1 MIRNILLCLLVS
13 CQVFAQ
19 ESIQTKSV
27 ESEARQWFLVS
38 ESWCPACPAAKKRF
52 LAKGWPETNVMT
64 IADCQRRF
72 GFKPPY
78 VPYEFGDPQRPTA
91 ATQVQQ
97 TVTVVPAYTRL
108 PVVKTPWGVQDL
120 ETYERRHI
128 GCNCPMCQGI
138 RGIISG
144 YRSQQQIVP
153 VQKVRLDPA
162 VPKKIPTDEVI
173 QFGQENTPWPV
184 IERMVQLMDLKP
196 EDCLADLGCGDGRVL
211 IAAVTMT
218 GCRGIGVEIDKTK
231 CEQAIRNIETAG
243 LSAKITVIHGDI
255 LEFNPQDQKV
265 TAIIAYLYPELLA
278 KLPEKIRVSRVAA
291 FPYHSVPGIDLE
303 KHGDVWVFRN
313 KSKSVN

>member
-13 CQVFAQ
+13 SQIFAQ
-19 ESIQTKSV
+19 EPNQTKPVQSK
-27 ESEARQWFLVS
+27 ALQWFLVS
-38 ESWCPACPAAKKRF
+38 ESWCANCPAAKKKF
-52 LAKGWPETNVMT
+52 LEKGWPESNVITM
-64 IADCQRRF
+64 AECQRRF

-78 VPYEFGDPQRPTA
+78 VPYEFGEPQIQSS
-91 ATQVQQ
+91 ATKKP
-97 TVTVVPAYTRL
+97 VTVVPAYTRL
-108 PVVKTPWGVQDL
+108 PIVKTPWGVQDL

-138 RGIISG
+138 RGIIAG

-153 VQKVRLDPA
+153 VQELRLDPS
-162 VPKKIPTDEVI
+162 VQKKIPTDEVI

-184 IERMVQLMDLKP
+184 IEKMVQLMDLKSG
-196 EDCLADLGCGDGRVL
+196 DCLADLGCGDGRVL

-265 TAIIAYLYPELLA
+265 TAITAYLYPELLA
-278 KLPEKIRVSRVAA
+278 KIPEKIRMSRVAT
-291 FPYHSVPGIDLE
+291 FPYHSVPGMELE

-313 KSKSVN
+313 NQKDVN

>member
-1 MIRNILLCLLVS
+1 MIRNILLCLLICS
-13 CQVFAQ
+13 NAFAQ
-19 ESIQTKSV
+19 GTSQTSASTSSV
-27 ESEARQWFLVS
+27 RQFFLVS
-38 ESWCPACPAAKKRF
+38 EPWCPSCPAAKKRF

-64 IADCQRRF
+64 MAECQRRF
-72 GFKPPY
+72 GFRPPY
-78 VPYEFGDPQRPTA
+78 VPYEFGEPQRPST

-108 PVVKTPWGVQDL
+108 PVVRTPWGVQDL

-153 VQKVRLDPA
+153 VQQVRLDPA
-162 VPKKIPTDEVI
+162 VPKSIPTEEVV

-184 IERMVQLMDLKP
+184 IEQMVQLMDLKP
-196 EDCLADLGCGDGRVL
+196 DDCVADLGCGDGRVL

-255 LEFNPQDQKV
+255 MEFNPQDHKV
-265 TAIIAYLYPELLA
+265 TAITAYLYPDLLI
-278 KLPEKIRVSRVAA
+278 KLQEKIRMSRVAA
-291 FPYHSVPGIDLE
+291 FPYHSVPGLDLE

-313 KSKSVN
+313 RNNSVN